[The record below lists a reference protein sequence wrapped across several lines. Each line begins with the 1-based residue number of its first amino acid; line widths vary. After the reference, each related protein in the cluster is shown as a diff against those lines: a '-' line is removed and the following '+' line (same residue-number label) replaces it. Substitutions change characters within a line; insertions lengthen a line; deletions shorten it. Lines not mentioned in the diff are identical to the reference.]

1 MSCVSDHRCHR
12 CSNQQHLRVQPAG
25 RGPWSLHQP
34 NGLHLCR
41 VPAGR
46 GGGGTERCPTGLQPY
61 WHEQTLWL
69 AAFWNRAVMWL
80 ARGNDESVCWLF
92 RRAPSDWSAG
102 CLSLYSRPE
111 CLHGWL
117 CQLCQ
122 YFWEETCRDASHS
135 RWDDDV
141 WTICFKKHSK
151 MRLIWF
157 NLFNKSVSLWRGSTK
172 RIKEKSTISP
182 SWRIWSIAR
191 EGNRSATNQDVAFI
205 QMVTYK
211 KKSLGWL
218 FCFNCICLSVE
229 NWSLGPWFWSRHL
242 RTIVGCHSNW
252 CSQIPHCLQR
262 EPDQH

>member
-1 MSCVSDHRCHR
+1 MSYVSDHRCYR
-12 CSNQQHLRVQPAG
+12 CSNQQHLRVQPPG

-141 WTICFKKHSK
+141 LDDLFQKTFEDETNLVSSIQQKCIFMERQHEKNQGEVYHQSELENMKH
-151 MRLIWF
+151 
-157 NLFNKSVSLWRGSTK
+157 
-172 RIKEKSTISP
+172 
-182 SWRIWSIAR
+182 
-191 EGNRSATNQDVAFI
+191 
-205 QMVTYK
+205 
-211 KKSLGWL
+211 
-218 FCFNCICLSVE
+218 C
-229 NWSLGPWFWSRHL
+229 
-242 RTIVGCHSNW
+242 
-252 CSQIPHCLQR
+252 QR
-262 EPDQH
+262 R